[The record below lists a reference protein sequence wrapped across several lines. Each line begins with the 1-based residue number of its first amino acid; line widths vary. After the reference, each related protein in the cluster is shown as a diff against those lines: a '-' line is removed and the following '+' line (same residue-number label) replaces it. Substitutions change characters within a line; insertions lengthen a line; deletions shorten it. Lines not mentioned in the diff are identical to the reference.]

1 MSRDHCIP
9 SVNAEDSLKGCN
21 DPLGHYMISIN
32 RNFGGRLIMVK
43 NLQDT
48 TTLHNGVKM
57 PWFGLGVFKVEEGPE
72 LVNAVKVAIKHG
84 YRSIDTAA
92 IYENEEGVG
101 QGIREGLKEAGIS
114 REDLFVTSKV
124 WNADL
129 GYESTIAAYETS
141 LKKLGLEYLDL
152 YLIHWPVQGKYKEA
166 WKALETLY
174 KEGKVKAIGVSNFQ
188 IHHLKDVIKDA
199 EVKPMVNQ
207 VECHPRLTQQEVQA
221 FCKEQGIQLE
231 AWSPLMQGELLDNEV
246 LQEIATKYGKSVAQ
260 VILRWDLQNGIVTI
274 PKSTKEHRIV
284 ENSSVFDFEL
294 TEEDMNRISD
304 LNQNHRVGPDPDNF
318 DF

>member
-1 MSRDHCIP
+1 
-9 SVNAEDSLKGCN
+9 
-21 DPLGHYMISIN
+21 
-32 RNFGGRLIMVK
+32 MVK

-48 TTLHNGVKM
+48 ATLHNGVKM

-72 LVNAVKVAIKHG
+72 LVHAVKVAIKHG

-129 GYESTIAAYETS
+129 GYESTIAAYEKS
-141 LKKLGLEYLDL
+141 LQKLGLEYLDL
-152 YLIHWPVQGKYKEA
+152 YLIHWPVEGKYKEA
-166 WKALETLY
+166 WRALETLY

-188 IHHLKDVIKDA
+188 IHHLKDLMEDA

-207 VECHPRLTQQEVQA
+207 VECHPRLTQKEVQA

-246 LQEIATKYGKSVAQ
+246 LQAIATKHGKSIAQ

-284 ENSSVFDFEL
+284 ENSTVFDFEL
-294 TEEDMNRISD
+294 TEEEMNQID
-304 LNQNHRVGPDPDNF
+304 GLNQNHRVGPDPDNF

>member
-1 MSRDHCIP
+1 M
-9 SVNAEDSLKGCN
+9 VNS
-21 DPLGHYMISIN
+21 
-32 RNFGGRLIMVK
+32 
-43 NLQDT
+43 LQDT
-48 TTLHNGVKM
+48 TTLHNGIKM
-57 PWFGLGVFKVEEGPE
+57 PWFGLGVFKVVEGPE

-92 IYENEEGVG
+92 VYANEVGVG
-101 QGIREGLKEAGIS
+101 KGIREGLEEAGIA

-124 WNADL
+124 WNSEL
-129 GYESTIAAYETS
+129 GYESTLAAYETS

-152 YLIHWPVQGKYKEA
+152 YLIHWPVEGKYKEA
-166 WKALETLY
+166 WRALETLY

-188 IHHLKDVIKDA
+188 IHHLKDLLEDA

-207 VECHPRLTQQEVQA
+207 VECHPRLTQKDIQA
-221 FCKEQGIQLE
+221 FCQDQGIQLE
-231 AWSPLMQGELLDNEV
+231 AWSPLMQGELLNHER
-246 LQEIATKYGKSVAQ
+246 LQEIASTYGKSVAQ

-284 ENSSVFDFEL
+284 ENASIFDFEL
-294 TEEDMNRISD
+294 TEEDMAEINE